1 MHRERI
7 LYLLLWLLFSVYAEP
22 QETPMASHT
31 SERPILENPAYD
43 PTIYHKFV
51 PQDAVQQYVHSY
63 TGHNYPMSN
72 NPAYGPPSSSSFEPT
87 AYAAIPSKGFEGYLI
102 PAATAALAPA
112 ERTTLFGSFRSL
124 IPSARSV
131 ASFIGQLL
139 SLVLGSAGAVALGTL
154 MTATLCF
161 FTPFCTLSF
170 RSGRGLAIAET
181 AQDVVSAISE
191 QVTADRVKRAAEFVQ
206 GAIDKFQ
213 RLNQAVKRATEI
225 KAAMGFD
232 QPSQ

>member
-1 MHRERI
+1 MHLKVI
-7 LYLLLWLLFSVYAEP
+7 LSLLLWQVLTVCAEP
-22 QETPMASHT
+22 QEKPTVSHT
-31 SERPILENPAYD
+31 SERPLLENPAYD

-63 TGHNYPMSN
+63 SGHNYPIGN
-72 NPAYGPPSSSSFEPT
+72 NPAYGPLSSSSFEPT

-102 PAATAALAPA
+102 PAPTALAPA

-131 ASFIGQLL
+131 ASFIGQLV

-154 MTATLCF
+154 LTATLCF
-161 FTPFCTLSF
+161 FTPSFCTLSF
-170 RSGRGLAIAET
+170 RSGRAQAIAET
-181 AQDVVSAISE
+181 AQEVVSALGE

-206 GAIDKFQ
+206 LAIDKFQ
-213 RLNQAVKRATEI
+213 RLNEAVKQATEL
-225 KAAMGFD
+225 KAAIEPNL
-232 QPSQ
+232 Q